1 MKINK
6 TTYKDKEEIQIGM
19 TADHTSQPDK
29 VLFLPPRIFCFLI
42 FWQPHKWHIL
52 FCRNHTTQPEGKTK
66 RATSPNALFP
76 SWQIHLYSFL
86 LCNFN

>member
-1 MKINK
+1 MKIDK
-6 TTYKDKEEIQIGM
+6 TTHRVKEENQNGLPTTPAYPI
-19 TADHTSQPDK
+19 K
-29 VLFLPPRIFCFLI
+29 FYFLPTHIFCFLI

-52 FCRNHTTQPEGKTK
+52 FCRNHTTQPESKTK
-66 RATSPNALFP
+66 RATTPNALFP